1 MKEWIKKS
9 CMLLFSASLLI
20 NSLTSLSVF
29 AEETVAM
36 TENQEINETEG
47 NNAEEDEIEETV
59 VTSETIDSKENVD
72 IEQTNDLNEES
83 VDESE
88 EDIEDIIYEI
98 VDVSI
103 QTSEVYSGEKQ
114 SIRIT
119 MNNCDKIT
127 KATLKGF
134 AEDKGA
140 EVEYELTF
148 VEENVLIFEVDHGL
162 DGADKYSFTS
172 LTIETEKGVMEFDL
186 GAYKDRL
193 TYFVRSDEKGS
204 IVESGISFFS
214 ENQFTGKYGNDGRF
228 VIVLD
233 PGHDPGC
240 NTRDWINGVWETDL
254 NWKIALAMKAEL
266 EKYEGVEVY
275 INREWSECPEES
287 DGMDCLKARV
297 TRAVNLQADLLI
309 SLHNNALG
317 SGSLQYGANGTEIYI
332 SKYSDYYLESKGLA
346 EIVERKLSE
355 MGLESR
361 GIRTRDY
368 GSDGGWYDDGNSWD
382 YYAINRHSTMM
393 GIPSLLIEH
402 AYMDNPGDLLF
413 LRDSTKV
420 DEMGRRDAQAI
431 VEYYGLQ
438 YSKENGEISVT
449 ATTDG
454 RFDIEI
460 TNVSAPYGIDKIC
473 VPVWSE
479 KNGQDDLVWYEA
491 QKSGSTWRVS
501 VDLRDHNMDDGVYK
515 MHLYY
520 IEQGGI
526 NHLIKMTS
534 AKAIVNKTVKADIA
548 VTANDS
554 MNGDFTVE
562 ISNLFVPYSIGKVY
576 IPVWSEKN
584 GQDDIV
590 WYEASRD
597 GNRWIA
603 NVKGS
608 EHKYDSGVYQIHLY
622 VCDTAGVM
630 HGVKSTS
637 TEISVSDLKKENG
650 ILNVVDKQASGDFK
664 VQVEDVHAPY
674 EISKVYIPIWSNKN
688 GQDDL
693 VWYEAQRKGN
703 VWNVSVDV
711 INHKLDEGK
720 YNIHLYYVE
729 PSGKMHFI
737 SSTTHDV
744 AIDKNLKPV
753 VSITSKDNV
762 NGSFTVEITNLR
774 PSYSIGKVYVP
785 VWSEKDGQDDLVWY
799 VADKVGSTKWKV
811 DVKAGN
817 HKYMTG
823 TYHVHSYAEE
833 PNGTLHFI
841 QGTTIQVQMDMSKAE
856 RGRLSVVDNGNGSF
870 TITISDIN
878 APYDIKNVRVPVWS
892 DRNGQDDLD
901 WYIASRN
908 GDAGSLTVNIKN
920 HKNDTG
926 KYNIHL
932 YYEDMNGVEHYMNE
946 TAVIVK

>member
-479 KNGQDDLVWYEA
+479 KNGQDD
-491 QKSGSTWRVS
+491 
-501 VDLRDHNMDDGVYK
+501 
-515 MHLYY
+515 
-520 IEQGGI
+520 
-526 NHLIKMTS
+526 
-534 AKAIVNKTVKADIA
+534 
-548 VTANDS
+548 
-554 MNGDFTVE
+554 
-562 ISNLFVPYSIGKVY
+562 
-576 IPVWSEKN
+576 
-584 GQDDIV
+584 IV